1 MRLLVTRVQPQADAW
16 VRQLCAA
23 KHEAQAL
30 PLIEVHALTD
40 VSAVQAAGRRWSSY
54 RAVMFVSHHA
64 VNYFFKEN
72 QALALDIKAQLA
84 IKTRVWTTG
93 PGTTKA
99 LLAQGLPASVLD
111 APDEQSGQF
120 DSEALWQRVQS
131 QVQRDDLVLIVRG
144 CSQPLPGLE
153 DAPAE
158 AGVGRD
164 WLAQRLTE
172 AGAQVDFVVSY
183 QRGAPVW
190 GDEQRTQAQ
199 TAAVDGTVWLF
210 SSAEAIGYLNELL
223 PQQDWS
229 QAVAV
234 ATHPRIAQ
242 AASSLGF
249 GQVRQ
254 ARPVVA
260 DVLASIESFK

>member
-1 MRLLVTRVQPQADAW
+1 MRFLVTRVQPQADAW

-23 KHEAQAL
+23 GHEAQAL
-30 PLIEVHALTD
+30 PLIEVHALAD
-40 VSAVQAAGRRWSSY
+40 VSAVQAAGQRWSSY
-54 RAVMFVSHHA
+54 HAVMFVSHHA
-64 VNYFFKEN
+64 VNCFFKEN
-72 QALALDIKAQLA
+72 QALALYIQAQA
-84 IKTRVWTTG
+84 TIKTRVWTTG

-99 LLAQGLPASVLD
+99 LLAQGVPASLLD
-111 APDEQSGQF
+111 APDAQSGQF

-131 QVQRDDLVLIVRG
+131 QVQPGQRVLIVRG
-144 CSQPLPGLE
+144 RSQPLAGLE
-153 DAPAE
+153 ETLTD

-164 WLAQRLTE
+164 WLAQRLTQ

-183 QRGAPVW
+183 QRGAPDW
-190 GDEQRTQAQ
+190 GSEQRTVAQ
-199 TAAVDGTVWLF
+199 MAAVDGTVWLF

-229 QAVAV
+229 QALAV

-242 AASSLGF
+242 AARSLGF
-249 GQVRQ
+249 GQVQQ

-260 DVLASIESFK
+260 DVLASIESFR